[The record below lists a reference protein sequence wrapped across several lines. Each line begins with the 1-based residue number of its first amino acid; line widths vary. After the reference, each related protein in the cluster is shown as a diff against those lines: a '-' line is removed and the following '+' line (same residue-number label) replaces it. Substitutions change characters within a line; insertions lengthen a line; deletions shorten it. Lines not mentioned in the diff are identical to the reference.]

1 MFDLFRSRDKAVRIL
16 LGGLLLLVA
25 LSMLTYLVP
34 SYNTGAGASDVV
46 VAEIG
51 KEVITLPE
59 VQQIVQMNL
68 KRRQLPPE
76 LMPHY
81 VPQFVN
87 SMVTERALAYEAQ
100 RLGFKISDSELAA
113 AIRAT
118 IPQLFQKGNFS
129 KEEYAA
135 TLAQQNFTIEQ
146 FEADM
151 ARQLLVTKM
160 RDIAL
165 EGTIVTPQEIELEY
179 KKRHDKT
186 KIEYVKIS
194 NDKLKSE
201 IQITPEELRVAY
213 DGTKSLYQ
221 VPEKRN
227 LGILLIDQAKLEQ
240 SIQPT
245 DADLQHIYNENRDS
259 YRTPETVNIRHIL
272 LTTTDKNP
280 QEEAAIKAKAEG
292 LLKQARAGADF
303 AELAKKNSQDPG
315 SAAKGGEY
323 DGVVRGQM
331 VAEFEKAAFALKPG
345 QISDLVKTQY
355 GYHIIQL
362 LKHEEP
368 RLKPFDEVKPQLAAE
383 YKKQRVNELMQQ
395 TADKVQAALTKDPQN
410 PEKLAADLGVQYIKA
425 DQVGS
430 GAAVP
435 GIGVSREFDDAV
447 SSLKKGEVAQQV
459 VVTGN
464 KVAIAVCTGVIPA
477 HPAAFEEVKEKV
489 RDALVKQRVNTL
501 AEKKANELADKA
513 RSMGGD
519 LEKAAK
525 SMGFEVK
532 TSNDV
537 DRNGAIEGLG
547 SASMM
552 PDAFSKPVGA
562 IFGPIGISD
571 SRVVGKVVERVP
583 ADMNGLAAERVAIRD
598 QIKSQK
604 SQARNT
610 LFEEGVRQALIKE
623 GKVKIHQDV
632 VDRLIASYHG

>member
-34 SYNTGAGASDVV
+34 SYNTGGGTSDVV

-81 VPQFVN
+81 VPQFIN
-87 SMVTERALAYEAQ
+87 SMVTDRALAYEAQ
-100 RLGFKISDSELAA
+100 RLGFKISDAELAA

-118 IPQLFQKGNFS
+118 LPQLFKGNFS

-151 ARQLLVTKM
+151 SRQLLVTKM
-160 RDIAL
+160 RDVAL
-165 EGTIVTPQEIELEY
+165 EGTIVTPQEIEMEY
-179 KKRHDKT
+179 KKRHDKV

-194 NDKLKSE
+194 TDKLTSE
-201 IQITPEELRVAY
+201 IEIAPEELRVAY
-213 DGTKSLYQ
+213 NGTKSLYQ

-245 DADLQHIYNENRDS
+245 DADLQHIYNENRDN
-259 YRTPETVNIRHIL
+259 YRTPETINIRHIL

-331 VAEFEKAAFALKPG
+331 VPEFEKAAFALKPG

-395 TADKVQAALTKDPQN
+395 TGDKAQAALTKDPQN
-410 PEKLAADLGVQYIKA
+410 PEKVAADLGVQYIKA
-425 DQVGS
+425 DQVAP
-430 GAAVP
+430 GAPVP
-435 GIGVSREFDDAV
+435 GVGVSREFDDAV
-447 SSLKKGEVAQQV
+447 SSLKKGEVSQEV

-464 KVAIAVCTGVIPA
+464 KVAIAVCTEVIPA
-477 HPAAFEEVKEKV
+477 HPAAFEEVKDKV
-489 RDALVKQRVNTL
+489 RDALMKQRVNAL

-532 TSNDV
+532 TSVDV

-547 SASMM
+547 SASML

-562 IFGPIGISD
+562 IFGPAGISD

-583 ADMNGLAAERVAIRD
+583 ADMNGLAADRVAIRD

>member
-25 LSMLTYLVP
+25 FSMLTYLVP
-34 SYNTGAGASDVV
+34 SYNTGSGASDVV

-100 RLGFKISDSELAA
+100 RLGFKISDTELAA

-118 IPQLFQKGNFS
+118 LPQLFKGNFS

-146 FEADM
+146 FEGDM

-160 RDIAL
+160 RDVAL
-165 EGTIVTPQEIELEY
+165 EGTIVTPQEIEQEY
-179 KKRHDKT
+179 KKRHDKV

-194 NDKLKSE
+194 TDKLKPE
-201 IQITPEELRVAY
+201 VEVTPEELRVAY
-213 DGTKSLYQ
+213 EGTKSLYQ
-221 VPEKRN
+221 VPEKRS

-245 DADLQHIYNENRDS
+245 DADLQRVYNENRDN
-259 YRTPETVNIRHIL
+259 YRSPETVNIRHIL

-292 LLKQARAGADF
+292 LLKQARGGADF

-331 VAEFEKAAFALKPG
+331 VPEFEKAAFALKPG

-355 GYHIIQL
+355 GYHIILL

-395 TADKVQAALTKDPQN
+395 TADKAQAALTKDSQN
-410 PEKLAADLGVQYIKA
+410 PEKVAADLGVQYIKA
-425 DQVGS
+425 DEVGS
-430 GAAVP
+430 GTAVP
-435 GIGVSREFDDAV
+435 GIGVSHEFDDAV
-447 SSLKKGEVAQQV
+447 SSLKKGEVSQQV

-464 KVAIAVCTGVIPA
+464 KVAIAVCTAVISA
-477 HPAAFEEVKEKV
+477 HPAAFEEVRDKV

-513 RSMGGD
+513 RTMGGD

-532 TSNDV
+532 TSAEV

-547 SASMM
+547 SAAML
-552 PDAFSKPVGA
+552 PDAFSKPVGT
-562 IFGPIGISD
+562 IFGPNGISD

-583 ADMNGLAAERVAIRD
+583 ADMNSLAAERIAIRD